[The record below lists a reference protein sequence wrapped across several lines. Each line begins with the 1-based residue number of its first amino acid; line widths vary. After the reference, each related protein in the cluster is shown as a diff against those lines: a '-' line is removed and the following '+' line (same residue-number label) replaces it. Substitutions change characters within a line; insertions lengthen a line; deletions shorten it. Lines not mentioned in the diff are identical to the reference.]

1 MSDPDCTNTQ
11 NSCEMERKIEI
22 YKSFAEAKEAD
33 KKYYHSLT
41 PAQRI
46 EIMLR
51 LQNMYRPYGDER
63 AEKFVRVLSIVKL
76 SDLK

>member
-1 MSDPDCTNTQ
+1 
-11 NSCEMERKIEI
+11 MERKIEI
-22 YKSFAEAKEAD
+22 YKSSPEAKEAD

-46 EIMLR
+46 DIVLR
-51 LQNMYRPYGDER
+51 LRNQYRPYGGER
-63 AEKFVRVLSIVKL
+63 TENFVRVLSIVKL

>member
-1 MSDPDCTNTQ
+1 
-11 NSCEMERKIEI
+11 MERKVQI

-46 EIMLR
+46 GIMLR
-51 LQNMYRPYGDER
+51 LRNQYRPYGDDRTEN
-63 AEKFVRVLSIVKL
+63 FVRVLSIVKL

>member
-1 MSDPDCTNTQ
+1 
-11 NSCEMERKIEI
+11 MERKIEI

-46 EIMLR
+46 DIVLR
-51 LQNMYRPYGDER
+51 LRNQYRPYGAEHT
-63 AEKFVRVLSIVKL
+63 EKFVRVLSIVKL